1 MALDPYVSNVEL
13 LCNYDGGDGDTFYTS
28 EIGPSP
34 DFNLINGSQA
44 EVDTAISEFAGGGS
58 LLLNGTSQTYNSFGV
73 DADWNWIHDGSES
86 WTVEAIV
93 YPTLFSGNKSVF
105 DTYNPTR
112 KTGIQLWYTG
122 ATTATLSLRL
132 NNGLTATT
140 TGLTKNAWHL
150 IAATYDVATNQY
162 TCHKRRSSGS
172 YTASSPRTRT
182 AKTTDSDWLRV
193 GYYRASG
200 GWLTG
205 NVDCVR
211 VTRGII
217 RDVNYWPAEPWDGTI
232 SFTAYMS
239 APFIFSSPTLI
250 TYANFSSQ
258 VEGASS
264 TYIMEISGTPI
275 LRIPI
280 SSWQATSQL
289 DNVEY
294 LQCVVPA
301 VDDYVTD
308 ISERQGSSNFAIYR
322 TSVIDGYEHNVKL
335 VEAPL
340 TSASFAQGRINY
352 TCSISGYSPAA
363 SEPTLVVSHNL
374 LDVRSVQTSAT
385 GTFRIRSAIDWLV
398 RPGDTVVY
406 SAYSFKASFI
416 NYYANESDAYMD
428 VGSRVEPV
436 ALTDQDV
443 LDG

>member
-1 MALDPYVSNVEL
+1 MAADPYVSNVEL

-28 EIGPSP
+28 EIGPDP
-34 DFNLINGSQA
+34 DFFGVSEI
-44 EVDTAISEFAGGGS
+44 DTAISEFAGGGS
-58 LLLNGTSQTYNSFGV
+58 LLLTGAIGVYNSFGAN
-73 DADWNWIHDGSES
+73 ADWNWIHDGSES
-86 WTVEAIV
+86 WTLEAIV
-93 YPTLFSGNKSVF
+93 YPTLFNGGFKSIF
-105 DTYNPTR
+105 DTYNTSNQ
-112 KTGIQLWYTG
+112 TGIQFGYSGSTSG
-122 ATTATLSLRL
+122 TISLKL
-132 NNGLTATT
+132 NNGLNASTG
-140 TGLTKNAWHL
+140 GLTLNTWHL
-150 IAATYDVATNQY
+150 IAATYDVATNKY
-162 TCHKRRSSGS
+162 TCHKRRASGS
-172 YTASSPRTRT
+172 YTAELFPKTRT
-182 AKTTDSDWLRV
+182 AKTADSDKLRV
-193 GYYRASG
+193 GWHRAG
-200 GWLTG
+200 GTYLYG

-217 RDVNYWPAEPWDGTI
+217 RDVNYWPAVPWDGTI

-258 VEGASS
+258 VEGAIS

-301 VDDYVTD
+301 VDDYATD